1 MRCQNS
7 ILKSVINGVKVNF
20 WNDQIYSKR
29 KQWNLWPYVEVI
41 STINNLRHEDSGR
54 KMKLLEIGCGVGNN
68 LIPLAEMG
76 FECYG
81 IDVSK
86 IAVEETQE
94 RAQKRGLKIEVFVSD
109 VCEIK
114 FPNEYFDFIVD
125 RSVLTCTDS
134 NTISKAVSEVF
145 RTLRE
150 NGFFVAFDWFGV
162 NHPDLNFGREISQN
176 TFGHF
181 TSGNFKNV
189 EIISTFDFNR
199 ISNLLVD
206 FSKFNA
212 KVHKTMDIQD
222 NLTEEKFSF
231 IAKK

>member
-1 MRCQNS
+1 M
-7 ILKSVINGVKVNF
+7 NF
-20 WNDQIYSKR
+20 WDDQIYSR
-29 KQWNLWPYVEVI
+29 RQQWNLWPYVEVL
-41 STINNLRHEDSGR
+41 STINNLRHKGSDR
-54 KMKLLEIGCGVGNN
+54 AMKLLEIGCGVGNN

-76 FECYG
+76 FDCYG
-81 IDVSK
+81 IDVSR

-94 RAQKRGLKIEVFVSD
+94 RARTRGLKIEVFVSD

-134 NTISKAVSEVF
+134 KTISKGVSEVF
-145 RTLRE
+145 RTLRK

-206 FSKFNA
+206 FSKSSA
-212 KVHKTMDIQD
+212 KVHQTLDIESK
-222 NLTEEKFSF
+222 LTEEKFSF
-231 IAKK
+231 IARK